1 MYRLSNGVKAKKLNK
16 MTTINNINDIL
27 NSKEFNEMFDFE
39 AEKKEITD
47 AGWTYEEITS
57 FGKQLAKKIDKK
69 RKK

>member
-1 MYRLSNGVKAKKLNK
+1 

-39 AEKKEITD
+39 AEKKEITE